1 MPSTIARKGP
11 TGSGL
16 DNESPSQHESLKA
29 IASLAQ
35 RRNDL
40 AAVWLYGSRAR
51 GDYHPESDFDLAV
64 AFTGWITDPLERR
77 LRPELL
83 AQEWQHALGLRDA
96 MLSVVDLAIAPI
108 PLGWSILS
116 QGVLL
121 ADLDREARMRQE
133 SRILSRWEI
142 DYLHPEGIHA

>member
-1 MPSTIARKGP
+1 MSSTVDHKDAPGDASIP
-11 TGSGL
+11 QSETL
-16 DNESPSQHESLKA
+16 TA
-29 IASLAQ
+29 IISLA
-35 RRNDL
+35 RRRDDL

-51 GDYHPESDFDLAV
+51 GDHHPGSDFDLAV
-64 AFTGWITDPLERR
+64 AFTGWIADPLERR

-83 AQEWQHALGLRDA
+83 AQEWQRELGLGEEQ
-96 MLSVVDLAIAPI
+96 LSVVDLAIAPI

-121 ADLDREARMRQE
+121 VDLDWDTRIRQE

>member
-1 MPSTIARKGP
+1 MPSTVANKDAPGDAGIP
-11 TGSGL
+11 HSETL
-16 DNESPSQHESLKA
+16 EA
-29 IASLAQ
+29 IISLA
-35 RRNDL
+35 RRRDDL

-51 GDYHPESDFDLAV
+51 GDHHPESDFDLAV
-64 AFTGWITDPLERR
+64 AFTRWITDPLERR

-83 AQEWQHALGLRDA
+83 AQEWQHQLGLGEE

-121 ADLDREARMRQE
+121 VDLDWDTRLRQE

>member
-1 MPSTIARKGP
+1 MSSTVVHMDAPGDASIP
-11 TGSGL
+11 QSETL
-16 DNESPSQHESLKA
+16 TA
-29 IASLAQ
+29 IISLA
-35 RRNDL
+35 RRRDDL

-51 GDYHPESDFDLAV
+51 GDHHPESDFDLAV
-64 AFTGWITDPLERR
+64 AFTTWITDPLERR

-83 AQEWQHALGLRDA
+83 AQEWQRELGLGEEQ
-96 MLSVVDLAIAPI
+96 LSVVDLAIAPI

-121 ADLDREARMRQE
+121 VDLDWDTRIRQE

>member
-1 MPSTIARKGP
+1 MPSIAVDEDAKQAD
-11 TGSGL
+11 TL
-16 DNESPSQHESLKA
+16 DAIMTLAHE
-29 IASLAQ
+29 
-35 RRNDL
+35 RDDL
-40 AAVWLYGSRAR
+40 AALWLYGSRAR
-51 GDYHPESDFDLAV
+51 GEHHSGSDYDLAV
-64 AFTGWITDPLERR
+64 AFTTWMADPLERR

-83 AQEWQHALGLRDA
+83 ALEWQRTLCLEEH

-116 QGVLL
+116 QGELL
-121 ADLDREARMRQE
+121 ADFHREIRMRQE

>member
-1 MPSTIARKGP
+1 MLPASNTEDARHDAN
-11 TGSGL
+11 L
-16 DNESPSQHESLKA
+16 QA
-29 IASLAQ
+29 IVSLARQ
-35 RRNDL
+35 QENL
-40 AAVWLYGSRAR
+40 AALWLYGSRAR
-51 GDYHPESDFDLAV
+51 GDHHPHSDYDLAV
-64 AFTGWITDPLERR
+64 AFTTWTDEPLERR

-83 AQEWQHALGLRDA
+83 ALEWQRELALEDG

-116 QGVLL
+116 QGHLL
-121 ADLDREARMRQE
+121 IDRDPQIRMRQE

>member
-1 MPSTIARKGP
+1 MLPASNTEDARHDAN
-11 TGSGL
+11 L
-16 DNESPSQHESLKA
+16 QA
-29 IASLAQ
+29 IVSLARQ
-35 RRNDL
+35 QENL
-40 AAVWLYGSRAR
+40 AALWLYGSRAR
-51 GDYHPESDFDLAV
+51 GDHHPHSDYDLAV
-64 AFTGWITDPLERR
+64 AFTTWTDEPLERR

-83 AQEWQHALGLRDA
+83 ALEWQRELALEDG

-116 QGVLL
+116 QGHLL
-121 ADLDREARMRQE
+121 IDRYPQIRMRQE

>member
-1 MPSTIARKGP
+1 MPSTIANQDAAEHADIP
-11 TGSGL
+11 QS
-16 DNESPSQHESLKA
+16 DSLEA
-29 IASLAQ
+29 IISLA
-35 RRNDL
+35 RRRDDL

-51 GDYHPESDFDLAV
+51 GDHHPESDFDLAV
-64 AFTGWITDPLERR
+64 AYTSWISDPLERR

-83 AQEWQHALGLRDA
+83 AQEWQRELGLKEA
-96 MLSVVDLAIAPI
+96 MMSVVDLAIAPI

-121 ADLDREARMRQE
+121 VDLDRDARLRQE

-142 DYLHPEGIHA
+142 DYLHPEGINA

>member
-1 MPSTIARKGP
+1 MPSA
-11 TGSGL
+11 
-16 DNESPSQHESLKA
+16 A
-29 IASLAQ
+29 IDEDAKQAVMLEAIVSLA
-35 RRNDL
+35 REREDL
-40 AAVWLYGSRAR
+40 AAIWLYGSRAR
-51 GDYHPESDFDLAV
+51 GEHQPHSDYDLAV
-64 AFTGWITDPLERR
+64 AFTTWIADPLERR

-83 AQEWQHALGLRDA
+83 ALEWQRALGLEEH

-116 QGVLL
+116 QGALL
-121 ADLDREARMRQE
+121 ADFHREIRMRQE

>member
-1 MPSTIARKGP
+1 MPSTTARQGP

-16 DNESPSQHESLKA
+16 DNESPSQHETLRA
-29 IASLAQ
+29 IASLA
-35 RRNDL
+35 RCRDDL

-51 GDYHPESDFDLAV
+51 GDYHSESDFDLAV
-64 AFTGWITDPLERR
+64 AFTGWMTDPLERR

-83 AQEWQHALGLRDA
+83 AQEWQHELGLKDT
-96 MLSVVDLAIAPI
+96 MLSVVDLAIAPV

-116 QGVLL
+116 QGILL
-121 ADLDREARMRQE
+121 ADLDRGARMRQE

>member
-1 MPSTIARKGP
+1 MSSTVVHMDTPGDASIP
-11 TGSGL
+11 QSETL
-16 DNESPSQHESLKA
+16 TA
-29 IASLAQ
+29 IISLA
-35 RRNDL
+35 RRRDDL

-51 GDYHPESDFDLAV
+51 GDHHPESDFDLAV
-64 AFTGWITDPLERR
+64 AFTTWIADPLERR

-83 AQEWQHALGLRDA
+83 AQEWQRELGLGEEQ
-96 MLSVVDLAIAPI
+96 LSVVDLAIAPI

-121 ADLDREARMRQE
+121 VDLDWDTRIRQE